1 VEKQNMPNRKYIPAL
16 SLKWLTP
23 FYDALVE
30 GPMSELRMRKDLVA
44 QMGDLKG
51 KRILDVGCGTGT
63 MAILIKQTYPTADIT
78 GLDGDPQILEIA
90 RSKAKKHGFEIPFEQ
105 GMSFDLPYPDSSFD
119 LVLTS
124 FMLHHLN
131 RSDKQKTAAEMYRVL
146 RPGGQLFG
154 VDFTEP
160 QTRTG
165 RAIKLLAR
173 RFERVAD
180 NFDGFLPLM
189 FGEAGFKSYFE
200 PRHYLFGT
208 ISLFQSPKG

>member
-1 VEKQNMPNRKYIPAL
+1 MPHQKYIPAL

-30 GPMSELRMRKDLVA
+30 GPMSQLRMRKDLVA
-44 QMGDLKG
+44 QMGDLSG

-63 MAILIKQTYPTADIT
+63 MAILIKQMYPTANIT

-90 RSKAKKHGFEIPFEQ
+90 RSKAKKLGFEILFEP
-105 GMSFDLPYPDSSFD
+105 GLSFELPYPEASFD
-119 LVLTS
+119 IVLTT
-124 FMLHHLN
+124 FMLHHLS
-131 RSDKQKTAAEMYRVL
+131 RADKQKTAAEMYRVL

-154 VDFTEP
+154 VDFTQP
-160 QTRTG
+160 QTRVG
-165 RAIKLLAR
+165 NAIKRLVQ

-180 NFDGFLPLM
+180 NFEGFLPLT

-200 PRHYLFGT
+200 THHYLFGT